1 MSEGA
6 TVVGDEE
13 LEILGCAMLTTSAK
27 DTCFNKNGRE
37 QLQLDYKASDKG
49 KLYES
54 AVLCALVYD
63 EAEEVEDIKFAAFQ
77 KLIKEQDSTQ
87 YYTCFPGNVQVLETN
102 PNAAFDIDFTTSGG
116 CVREWDQE
124 NREWVLATS
133 EQFNGLKVDIKIKKF
148 TQTRGPI
155 ATSASEEKTGKTSSA
170 KKGTKTIDYADGIA
184 GFYKLHE
191 MIKRKKTEGDQK
203 EEEELDGYYQLISFY
218 PSEKARVTFMDN
230 PNSAYI
236 QMTHMCLFEVN
247 KEWLE
252 KNNLIWLQNPGETA
266 SLFYRLFTS
275 KLYFKTM
282 VGASGAAQ
290 DVERETLVSGPQTQD
305 KCIDIAIDNVID
317 ALGTKMNSDSGLQYL
332 RLFFSD
338 FVISQHSSSY
348 DLSSDAG
355 GGGGGSSPNT
365 LVKLKELLKALLKA
379 NLKQLMMENQDF
391 DSIANELFEGQL
403 FFKFAQKDI
412 RVDGGAAVKN
422 PFQPTTTDYYL
433 PIVPI
438 LKVCAYAA
446 QDLFRLSEEVLKFAA
461 AGERRQMS
469 HDVKHLGFGRHVGR
483 ELPTIERLCRECNE
497 FLYQVGS
504 GRSKIFLRTNGTK
517 YANWHERKKKFE
529 PSSSRAFQCKMILD
543 EEPVYAYNKANEYYA
558 AHQLMGSEG
567 RVDIDVAPFRDIR
580 QAFSLLL
587 NTSKGRSR
595 DKADLLVEKAVTF
608 IFRCFGTRVGVDFN
622 KNISM
627 AKFKEKLLTQN
638 HATLKTFIESCSY
651 TYKAKH
657 GTNMGNAKLQY
668 LIFLEF
674 KKRIEE
680 KNRGLHKHITDKADT
695 KKYETFQKEMASVLE
710 RLQREMTAE
719 EEENKKGGMRGGGK
733 KEIDEIT
740 TKISFLSS
748 DILNLFNI
756 EDDSLN
762 DYNNLFVW
770 DNIGL
775 FIDTV
780 KSCFNNNYNL
790 FNLKT
795 LEYINARFAELN
807 IPPTDRD
814 NIMKSLVNPF
824 SEIVTEYNR
833 LIGAINSDI
842 LPEQGQKIDEV
853 MVESEEAK
861 KARFLTPKS
870 KKQPTEKGSKSTEPF
885 YRQSQSGTFSK
896 AATGR
901 LPPMSSEDKKRAKEI
916 ANLFS
921 QAKETTRGGRKKR
934 TKRKKRRK
942 KKKRTKRKKRK

>member
-13 LEILGCAMLTTSAK
+13 LEILGCAMLTASAK

-54 AVLCALVYD
+54 AVLCALVYN
-63 EAEEVEDIKFAAFQ
+63 EEEEVEDIKFAAFQ

-116 CVREWDQE
+116 CVREWNQE
-124 NREWVLATS
+124 KNEWVLATS
-133 EQFNGLKVDIKIKKF
+133 ERFNGLKVDIKIKKF

-170 KKGTKTIDYADGIA
+170 NKGTKTIDYADGIA

-252 KNNLIWLQNPGETA
+252 KNNLNWLQNPDDTV
-266 SLFYRLFTS
+266 SLFDRLFTS

-290 DVERETLVSGPQTQD
+290 DVESKTLTSGQQTQD
-305 KCIDIAIDNVID
+305 ECINIAIDNVIN

-355 GGGGGSSPNT
+355 GGGGGSPPNT
-365 LVKLKELLKALLKA
+365 LVKLKELLKA
-379 NLKQLMMENQDF
+379 NLKQLMMKNQDF
-391 DSIANELFEGQL
+391 VSIANELFERQL

-446 QDLFRLSEEVLKFAA
+446 QDLFRLSEEVLKFAD

-469 HDVKHLGFGRHVGR
+469 PDVKHLGFGRHVGR

-497 FLYQVGS
+497 FLNGI
-504 GRSKIFLRTNGTK
+504 GNEKSKIFLRTNGTK

-567 RVDIDVAPFRDIR
+567 RVDIAVAPFRDIR

-710 RLQREMTAE
+710 RLQREME
-719 EEENKKGGMRGGGK
+719 EESKKGGMRGGGK
-733 KEIDEIT
+733 KEIDGIT

-780 KSCFNNNYNL
+780 KSCFNNNYNI

-795 LEYINARFAELN
+795 LEYINARFVELN

-842 LPEQGQKIDEV
+842 LPEQGQKIDEEV
-853 MVESEEAK
+853 MVESEE
-861 KARFLTPKS
+861 
-870 KKQPTEKGSKSTEPF
+870 TEKSGKKTPSRKTGQQQVL
-885 YRQSQSGTFSK
+885 QSPPTAVKTQHKRGTFSK
-896 AATGR
+896 ASTGR
-901 LPPMSSEDKKRAKEI
+901 LLQPMSPKDKQRAIDVK
-916 ANLFS
+916 NLLS
-921 QAKETTRGGRKKR
+921 QATVNKLGGRKKR

-942 KKKRTKRKKRK
+942 KKKRTRRKKRK

>member
-13 LEILGCAMLTTSAK
+13 LEILACAMLTTSAK

-54 AVLCALVYD
+54 AVLCALVYN
-63 EAEEVEDIKFAAFQ
+63 EEEVEDIKFAAFQ

-124 NREWVLATS
+124 KNEWVLATS
-133 EQFNGLKVDIKIKKF
+133 ERFDGLKVDIKIKKF

-170 KKGTKTIDYADGIA
+170 NKGTKTIDYADGIA

-203 EEEELDGYYQLISFY
+203 EEEEELDGYYQLISFY

-252 KNNLIWLQNPGETA
+252 KNNLNWLQNPVDTS
-266 SLFYRLFTS
+266 SLFERLFTS

-290 DVERETLVSGPQTQD
+290 DVERKTLESGHQTQD
-305 KCIDIAIDNVID
+305 NCIDIAIDNVID

-355 GGGGGSSPNT
+355 GGGGGSPPNT
-365 LVKLKELLKALLKA
+365 LVKLKELLKA
-379 NLKQLMMENQDF
+379 NLKQLMMKNQDF
-391 DSIANELFEGQL
+391 VSIANELFERQL

-446 QDLFRLSEEVLKFAA
+446 QDLSRLSEEVLKFAD

-469 HDVKHLGFGRHVGR
+469 PDVKHLGFGMHVGR
-483 ELPTIERLCRECNE
+483 ELPRIESLCSECNN
-497 FLYQVGS
+497 FLYKVGS

-567 RVDIDVAPFRDIR
+567 RVDIAVAPFRDIR

-710 RLQREMTAE
+710 RLQREME
-719 EEENKKGGMRGGGK
+719 EESKKGGMRGGGK

-795 LEYINARFAELN
+795 HGYINARFDELN

-814 NIMKSLVNPF
+814 NIMNLLVNPF

-833 LIGAINSDI
+833 LIDAINSDI
-842 LPEQGQKIDEV
+842 LSEQGQKI
-853 MVESEEAK
+853 EAVKAPSTPTKQNVSAQSYGTPSTLK
-861 KARFLTPKS
+861 KAARKISPYAVTQDVVK
-870 KKQPTEKGSKSTEPF
+870 TGVGE
-885 YRQSQSGTFSK
+885 SK
-896 AATGR
+896 AL
-901 LPPMSSEDKKRAKEI
+901 LPPLPKVRTGYGKW
-916 ANLFS
+916 
-921 QAKETTRGGRKKR
+921 GGRKKR
-934 TKRKKRRK
+934 SKKKRK
-942 KKKRTKRKKRK
+942 KKKRTRRKKRK